1 MKKQNNKNKNA
12 IKSKKTIIAIIA
24 LVLIALIG
32 GTYAWLNLSIEGEK
46 KIKIKAGT
54 LSLVLEEGVN
64 IDIEDSVPMLDDE
77 GLNTDP
83 YSFKLINNGDI
94 KSKYVIYLI
103 DDDISSDDVRF
114 DDNVIKYGLQKD
126 GGSSTIGLLSSKL
139 ESTGKRVLESGEIE
153 AGKTIAY
160 ELRLW
165 VDENAGINDVQVDV
179 NGTDETTGEKLPP
192 KAKVFSGKLKIE
204 ASQTKE

>member
-12 IKSKKTIIAIIA
+12 IKSKKTIIAIIV

-64 IDIEDSVPMLDDE
+64 IDIEDSVPMLDDA

-83 YSFKLINNGDI
+83 YSFELINNGDI

-114 DDNVIKYGLQKD
+114 DDNVIKCGLQKD
-126 GGSSTIGLLSSKL
+126 GGSSTIELLSNKL

-165 VDENAGINDVQVDV
+165 VDENAGINDVQGDVD
-179 NGTDETTGEKLPP
+179 GTDETTGEKLSP
-192 KAKVFSGKLKIE
+192 KAKVFSGKLRIE
-204 ASQTKE
+204 AIQAEK